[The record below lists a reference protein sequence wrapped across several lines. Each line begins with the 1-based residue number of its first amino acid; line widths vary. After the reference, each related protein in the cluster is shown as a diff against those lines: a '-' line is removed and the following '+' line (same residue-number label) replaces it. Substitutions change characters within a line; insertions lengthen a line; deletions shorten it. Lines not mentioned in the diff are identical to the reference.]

1 MASFGDVARQRQDRF
16 RNESPTISLASRAQ
30 KRGRGHLLAKGR
42 QIDNLYPTL
51 RGENGALKFFADR
64 NIKWWGHPS
73 SRDYGDAN
81 RPTHNMTSSQ
91 IFCVNF
97 LLPLSY
103 IDGALTAVLRAID
116 YDVRQVVPIYHRGNT
131 SMVEFEWIGLYG
143 ALEGALGRMRGDR
156 MTSID
161 ALVIAETDSGR
172 RAYFMEWKY
181 TESYDPDDY
190 KGNTRHYSTYSNL
203 YTAESSSFNGDIPMD
218 ELMYEPFYQL
228 LRQRL
233 LADGMVNYRD
243 LGVSDAKV
251 ITVVPADNTAYRES
265 ITSPSLRNRF
275 PNLKTVS
282 EVFRATLKHPDAAYA
297 MICPSALVDAV
308 AREHGG
314 AAADWIAYQRE
325 RYGL

>member
-1 MASFGDVARQRQDRF
+1 
-16 RNESPTISLASRAQ
+16 
-30 KRGRGHLLAKGR
+30 
-42 QIDNLYPTL
+42 
-51 RGENGALKFFADR
+51 
-64 NIKWWGHPS
+64 
-73 SRDYGDAN
+73 
-81 RPTHNMTSSQ
+81 
-91 IFCVNF
+91 
-97 LLPLSY
+97 
-103 IDGALTAVLRAID
+103 
-116 YDVRQVVPIYHRGNT
+116 
-131 SMVEFEWIGLYG
+131 
-143 ALEGALGRMRGDR
+143 

-181 TESYDPDDY
+181 TESYDPGDY

-243 LGVSDAKV
+243 LGVSEAKV
-251 ITVVPADNTAYRES
+251 ITVVPADNTAYRER
-265 ITSPSLRNRF
+265 ITSPGLAQRF
-275 PNLKTVS
+275 PSLKTVS
-282 EVFRATLKHPDAAYA
+282 DVFRATLKHPDVAYA
-297 MICPSALVDAV
+297 MVCPSTLVDAV

-314 AAADWIAYQRE
+314 GAADWIAYQRE